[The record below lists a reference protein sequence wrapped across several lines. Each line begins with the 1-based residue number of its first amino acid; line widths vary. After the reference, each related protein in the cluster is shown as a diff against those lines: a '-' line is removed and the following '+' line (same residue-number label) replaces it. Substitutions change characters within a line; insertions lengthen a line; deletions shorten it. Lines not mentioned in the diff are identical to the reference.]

1 MGGGPCGA
9 LPASPDTR
17 APVSAPAL
25 RTSMCN
31 RCVKYGLGK
40 STQNHTHNHTKTA
53 NRHTGLAAIVIST
66 VRILLHCL
74 AVCPPLLY
82 LLLDLCALRQLW
94 ISPKNRRAGRYALGF
109 VPCRARGGG
118 SCGTTGNVCRLA
130 DAGKGAGQGWGV
142 TVEARC
148 RSALKLTEVG
158 GCNA

>member
-1 MGGGPCGA
+1 MSSAFIQRGLKPVITHASSRTEAWEVGGGPCGA
-9 LPASPDTR
+9 LAASPDTR

-40 STQNHTHNHTKTA
+40 STQNHTHNYTKTA

-82 LLLDLCALRQLW
+82 LLLDLCAFRQLW

-109 VPCRARGGG
+109 VPVEQGAEPEEVVAHRETC
-118 SCGTTGNVCRLA
+118 
-130 DAGKGAGQGWGV
+130 AG
-142 TVEARC
+142 
-148 RSALKLTEVG
+148 
-158 GCNA
+158 